1 VPDPLSAYLVFASV
15 GVTFKI
21 IFCAYAAIVPFADE
35 IKLPDS
41 RSVALAEVDEIALFE
56 LVAVMVPV
64 TSMVLPTVE
73 EIPGPADDVTFPTTI
88 IVPVPAA
95 PMPLAVDWLP
105 PVTDP
110 VTVTLPVE
118 LLFIPKGLT
127 APVPPVILPV
137 IKTLPVE
144 VLFIP

>member
-21 IFCAYAAIVPFADE
+21 NFCAYAASVPFADE

-41 RSVALAEVDEIALFE
+41 RSVELAEVDEIALFE
-56 LVAVMVPV
+56 LVPVMVPV
-64 TSMVLPTVE
+64 TSIVLPTVE
-73 EIPGPADDVTFPTTI
+73 EIPGPVDAVTFPTTI
-88 IVPVPAA
+88 IVPVPVAT
-95 PMPLAVDWLP
+95 MPLEDAVLP

-118 LLFIPKGLT
+118 LLFIP
-127 APVPPVILPV
+127 
-137 IKTLPVE
+137 
-144 VLFIP
+144 